1 MNAETYL
8 KGRRRPWRR
17 TSRLCVAGLFTA
29 IVFVVLAALSGP
41 GARAGLWHFRTGFAI
56 LSFSAYGG
64 LVSGALSLLG
74 VAACL
79 LRRRSVKGAAA
90 GAAGLLLS
98 LAVVIIPLMWSLEA
112 KRVPRIHDI
121 TTDTEN
127 PPAFRDLHELRATP
141 PEYPGG
147 EVSVQQRDSYPEI
160 RPLELK
166 MPPEQAYDAAL
177 KSAGE
182 LGWEI
187 IDADPEARHIE
198 AVDTTMWYGFKDDIA
213 VRITPRDGGSTV
225 DVRSVS
231 RVGIS
236 DVGTNAR
243 RIRRYFDAV
252 RKKR

>member
-1 MNAETYL
+1 M
-8 KGRRRPWRR
+8 
-17 TSRLCVAGLFTA
+17 SRLSVAGLFTA
-29 IVFVVLAALSGP
+29 IIFVFLAAVSGP
-41 GARAGLWHFRTGFAI
+41 GARLGLWDFRTGFAI
-56 LSFSAYGG
+56 LRFSAYGG
-64 LVSGALSLLG
+64 LISGALSLFG
-74 VAACL
+74 VVACL
-79 LRRRSVKGAAA
+79 LRRRSVRGAGT

-98 LAVVIIPLMWSLEA
+98 VIVVVIPLMWSLEA

-127 PPAFRDLHELRATP
+127 PPAFKDLHEVRATP
-141 PEYPGG
+141 PEYPGT

-160 RPLELK
+160 RPLEVNI
-166 MPPEQAYDAAL
+166 PPERAYDAAL
-177 KSAGE
+177 KSARE

-187 IDADPEARHIE
+187 IDSDPATQHIE

-243 RIRRYFDAV
+243 RIRRYLDAI
-252 RKKR
+252 RTKR